1 MNVELELLIVRLRWP
16 VASARWWVMQE
27 LADLLVTPA
36 LSDQVLARLTLE
48 LGECRLEAEA
58 VEVLSI
64 FWMAFHKGWMPP
76 KGLADAVLRPSMLT
90 ERLLA
95 DMKLAAQAAVMPPLV
110 AAPDDYQV
118 SEEFERRQGR
128 DVPMIHYSTVKR
140 LERRFGFPLVRQMA
154 YEWDQSKDAYP
165 DSPFQ
170 GDLAYFVRPAGD
182 NGIGSFADRTSLRMI
197 TAFIRTM
204 EVARSIWR
212 APDDLV
218 LCFARRGIPL
228 EPTLAFLR
236 PSRPDWL
243 PAMTLAVAQD
253 AGSISGFI
261 VDAHVAL
268 EAIEPQAALLALVTP
283 LHVSNFEV
291 VELTVVRWR
300 RWGSKTFEASDLWER
315 YSARQ
320 HRTYGA
326 LDSDEWGLQSSISSL
341 PLEQVVD
348 EECNAAP
355 MAAHL
360 SMERIGYLQ
369 RDLFPERLFLPLVT
383 GMTKGLIAQPSG
395 GMLGITACG
404 DTVAT
409 LSYWTAGWSPG
420 HPSGTSGLVGTSL
433 VGRLDG
439 QQSELED
446 APDGHF
452 YLWRLTR
459 LTRKHG
465 YGAWDKDAPV
475 FGVKEL

>member
-1 MNVELELLIVRLRWP
+1 MNVELELLIVRFRWP
-16 VASARWWVMQE
+16 VASARWWAMQE

-36 LSDQVLARLTLE
+36 LRDQVLARLALE
-48 LGECRLEAEA
+48 LRECRLEAEA

-64 FWMAFHKGWMPP
+64 FWMAFQKGWMPP
-76 KGLADAVLRPSMLT
+76 KDLADAVLRPSMLT

-95 DMKLAAQAAVMPPLV
+95 DMKLAAEAAVMPPLV
-110 AAPDDYQV
+110 AAPSDYRV

-128 DVPMIHYSTVKR
+128 DVPLIHYSTVTRLKR
-140 LERRFGFPLVRQMA
+140 RSGLPLVRQMA

-170 GDLAYFVRPAGD
+170 GDLAYFVRSAGD

-197 TAFIRTM
+197 TAFIRTL

-212 APDDLV
+212 APDDLA
-218 LCFARRGIPL
+218 LCFARRALPL
-228 EPTLAFLR
+228 EPTFAFLR
-236 PSRPDWL
+236 PSRPTWM
-243 PAMTLAVAQD
+243 PALSLAVAHD

-261 VDAHVAL
+261 VDAHAAL
-268 EAIEPQAALLALVTP
+268 EALEPQAALLALVTP
-283 LHVSNFEV
+283 LHVSNFEM

-315 YSARQ
+315 YAARQ
-320 HRTYGA
+320 HRTYGDF
-326 LDSDEWGLQSSISSL
+326 DSDKWGLQSSISSL

-369 RDLFPERLFLPLVT
+369 RDLFPERLFLPVVT
-383 GMTKGLIAQPSG
+383 GMTERLVAEPSG
-395 GMLGITACG
+395 GTLGIKARG
-404 DTVAT
+404 DAVAT

-439 QQSELED
+439 PQSELED

-452 YLWRLTR
+452 CLWRLTR

-465 YGAWDKDAPV
+465 YGAWEKNAPII
-475 FGVKEL
+475 GVVEL